1 MMRFYRLLFSLVLFQ
16 LVFTGCGGLDHG
28 RGLDEASIQR
38 ARAAYRERVS
48 LVSVQTQ
55 DDDTGD
61 KWPTE
66 QPSDRAGSFLDV
78 VVAEVIAIGP
88 GMFVQGLGHRY
99 AGDYKTAGQLMRVGG
114 VGIGLSGLS
123 FGLVAGGR
131 EISEDWIGDAISGA
145 GYGVGILGVGYYL
158 SAWWY
163 DIYDTPRAVRS
174 GGRPPPNSPFVDSL
188 DFIGGE

>member
-1 MMRFYRLLFSLVLFQ
+1 MTRFSMLLFSLVLFQ

-28 RGLDEASIQR
+28 RGLDEASILR
-38 ARAAYRERVS
+38 ARAAYRDRVS
-48 LVSVQTQ
+48 LVSIQTQ
-55 DDDTGD
+55 DDPDD
-61 KWPTE
+61 KWPAE

-78 VVAEVIAIGP
+78 VVAELIAIGP
-88 GMFVQGLGHRY
+88 GMIVQGLGHRY

-131 EISEDWIGDAISGA
+131 EISEDWIGAAVSGA
-145 GYGVGILGVGYYL
+145 GYGIGVIGVGYYL
-158 SAWWY
+158 SAWLY

-174 GGRPPPNSPFVDSL
+174 GGRSPPDSPFVDSL

>member
-1 MMRFYRLLFSLVLFQ
+1 MTRFSMLLFSLVLFQ

-28 RGLDEASIQR
+28 RGLDEASILR
-38 ARAAYRERVS
+38 ARAAYRDRVS

-55 DDDTGD
+55 DDSGD
-61 KWPTE
+61 KWPVD
-66 QPSDRAGSFLDV
+66 QPSDRAGSLFDV
-78 VVAEVIAIGP
+78 VVAELIAIGP
-88 GMFVQGLGHRY
+88 GMIVQGLGHRY

-123 FGLVAGGR
+123 FGLVAAGR
-131 EISEDWIGDAISGA
+131 EISEDWIGGAVSGA
-145 GYGVGILGVGYYL
+145 GYGIGVIGVGYYL
-158 SAWWY
+158 SAWFY

-174 GGRPPPNSPFVDSL
+174 GGRSPPDSPFVDSL

>member
-1 MMRFYRLLFSLVLFQ
+1 MTRFSMLLFSLVLFQ

-28 RGLDEASIQR
+28 RGLDEASILR
-38 ARAAYRERVS
+38 ARAAYRDRVS

-55 DDDTGD
+55 DDSGD
-61 KWPTE
+61 KWPVE
-66 QPSDRAGSFLDV
+66 QPSDRAGSLFDV
-78 VVAEVIAIGP
+78 VVAELIAIGP
-88 GMFVQGLGHRY
+88 GMIVQGLGHRY

-123 FGLVAGGR
+123 FGLVAAGR
-131 EISEDWIGDAISGA
+131 EISEDWIGGAVSGA
-145 GYGVGILGVGYYL
+145 GYGIGVIGVGYYL
-158 SAWWY
+158 SAWFY

-174 GGRPPPNSPFVDSL
+174 GGRSPPDSPFVDSL

>member
-1 MMRFYRLLFSLVLFQ
+1 MTRFSMLLFSLVLFQ

-28 RGLDEASIQR
+28 RGLDEASILR
-38 ARAAYRERVS
+38 ARAAYRDRVS

-55 DDDTGD
+55 DDSGD
-61 KWPTE
+61 KWPVE
-66 QPSDRAGSFLDV
+66 HPSDRAGSLFDV
-78 VVAEVIAIGP
+78 VVAELIAIGP
-88 GMFVQGLGHRY
+88 GMIVQGLGHRY

-123 FGLVAGGR
+123 FGLVAAGR
-131 EISEDWIGDAISGA
+131 EISQDWIGGAVSGA
-145 GYGVGILGVGYYL
+145 GYGIGVFGVGYYL
-158 SAWWY
+158 SAWFY

-174 GGRPPPNSPFVDSL
+174 GGRSPPDSPFVDSL

>member
-1 MMRFYRLLFSLVLFQ
+1 MAVASMRP
-16 LVFTGCGGLDHG
+16 
-28 RGLDEASIQR
+28 SIQR
-38 ARAAYRERVS
+38 ARAAYRERVT

-55 DDDTGD
+55 DDTGD
-61 KWPTE
+61 KWPVE

-78 VVAEVIAIGP
+78 VVAELIAIGP
-88 GMFVQGLGHRY
+88 GMIVQGLGHRY
-99 AGDYKTAGQLMRVGG
+99 AGDHKTAGQLMRVGG

-131 EISEDWIGDAISGA
+131 EISEGWIGDAISGA
-145 GYGVGILGVGYYL
+145 GYGIGVIGVGYYL
-158 SAWWY
+158 SAWFY

-174 GGRPPPNSPFVDSL
+174 GGRSPPDSPFVDSL

>member
-1 MMRFYRLLFSLVLFQ
+1 MTRFSMLLFSLVLFQ

-28 RGLDEASIQR
+28 RGLDEASILR
-38 ARAAYRERVS
+38 ARAAYRDRVS

-55 DDDTGD
+55 DDSGD
-61 KWPTE
+61 KWPVE
-66 QPSDRAGSFLDV
+66 HPSDRAGSLFDV
-78 VVAEVIAIGP
+78 VVAELIAIGP
-88 GMFVQGLGHRY
+88 GMIVQGLGHRY

-123 FGLVAGGR
+123 FGLVAAGR
-131 EISEDWIGDAISGA
+131 EISEDWIGGAVSGA
-145 GYGVGILGVGYYL
+145 GYGIGVIGVGYYL
-158 SAWWY
+158 SAWFY

-174 GGRPPPNSPFVDSL
+174 GGRSPPDSPFVDSL